1 MCSRCL
7 KIETENCTQLPLLY
21 YLRSFFLM
29 IEEDVDKVER
39 EEHMSVVR
47 KLLYDRISAGILQLC
62 LIKK

>member
-1 MCSRCL
+1 
-7 KIETENCTQLPLLY
+7 
-21 YLRSFFLM
+21 M